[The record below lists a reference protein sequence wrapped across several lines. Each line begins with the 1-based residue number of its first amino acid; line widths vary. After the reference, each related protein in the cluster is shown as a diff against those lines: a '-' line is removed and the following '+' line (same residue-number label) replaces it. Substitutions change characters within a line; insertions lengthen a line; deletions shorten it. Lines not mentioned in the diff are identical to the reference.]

1 MTTDP
6 LADVVSGQYRTW
18 VYPEPIVDLPGWLA
32 GNWQWFD
39 PSHAHRMFWPDREA
53 RPDLDILIA
62 GCGTNQAAVFA
73 HTNPGA
79 RVVAID
85 VSGPSLD
92 HHRFLKEKY
101 SLRNLDLRLL
111 PIEEVGTLGRDFDL
125 VVSTGVLHHMA
136 SPEAGMRALA
146 RCLRPDGVAA
156 IMLYARYGRIGVEIM
171 QAIFRE
177 IGLTQNEASLFTVKE
192 AIALLPTDHPVRSYL
207 SFAPDLRFD
216 AGLVDT
222 FLHGR
227 DRSYTVDDC
236 LDLVASADLVFQ
248 GWFLKSA
255 YEPPT
260 PPGGGFYQ
268 AVAALPDRQRWAV
281 MERINTRNACHF
293 FTACRADRPPAMYRV
308 DLASPA
314 ILDAVPHFRHRCGL
328 DGTTI
333 FRHDWRLPLEPLQ
346 AALVRLVAGRRTLR
360 EIVAEAAQEPAAA
373 GHDPERLAALARTL
387 FQSLVNRDFVV
398 LGLAP

>member
-1 MTTDP
+1 MTADP
-6 LADVVSGQYRTW
+6 LADVVSGQYRKW
-18 VYPEPIVDLPGWLA
+18 VYPDPIVDPPGWLA

-39 PSHAHRMFWPDREA
+39 PSHAHRMFWPDREP
-53 RPDLDILIA
+53 RPDLDILVA

-73 HTNPGA
+73 HTNPQA

-92 HHRFLKEKY
+92 HHRLLKEKY
-101 SLRNLDLRLL
+101 GLTNLDLHLL

-136 SPEAGMRALA
+136 SPEAGMQALA

-177 IGLTQNEASLFTVKE
+177 IGLTQDEASLFTVKE
-192 AIALLPTDHPVRSYL
+192 AIALLPADHPVRSYL

-236 LDLVASADLVFQ
+236 LDLVASAGLIFQ
-248 GWFLKSA
+248 GGFLKSA

-260 PPGGGFYQ
+260 PPGGGFYS
-268 AVAALPDRQRWAV
+268 AVAALPDRQRWGV
-281 MERINTRNACHF
+281 MERINTRNGCHF
-293 FTACRADRPPAMYRV
+293 FTACRADRPPATYRV

-314 ILDAVPHFRHRCGL
+314 VLNAVPHFRYRCGL

-333 FRHDWRLPLEPLQ
+333 YRYDWRLPLEPLQ
-346 AALVRLVAGRRTLR
+346 AALVRLVDGRRTLR
-360 EIVAEAAQEPAAA
+360 AIVADAAQEPATA
-373 GHDPERLAALARTL
+373 GHDPERLATLARTL

>member
-1 MTTDP
+1 MTADP
-6 LADVVSGQYRTW
+6 LADVVSGQYQKW

-53 RPDLDILIA
+53 QPDLDILVA

-73 HTNPGA
+73 HTNPQA

-92 HHRFLKEKY
+92 HHRFLKNKY
-101 SLRNLDLRLL
+101 RLTNLELHLL
-111 PIEEVGTLGRDFDL
+111 PIEEVGSLGRDFDL

-136 SPEAGMRALA
+136 SPDAGMRALA
-146 RCLRPDGVAA
+146 ARLRPDGVAA

-177 IGLTQNEASLFTVKE
+177 IGLTQDEASLFTVKE
-192 AIALLPTDHPVRSYL
+192 AIALLPADHPVRSYL

-236 LDLVASADLVFQ
+236 LDLVASAGLVFQ

-260 PPGGGFYQ
+260 PPGGGFYS
-268 AVAALPDRQRWAV
+268 AVAALPDRERWGV
-281 MERINTRNACHF
+281 MERINTRNGCHF
-293 FTACRADRPPAMYRV
+293 FTACRADRPPATYRV

-328 DGTTI
+328 DGTTVY
-333 FRHDWRLPLEPLQ
+333 RYDWRLPLEPPQ
-346 AALVRLVAGRRTLR
+346 AALVRLVDGRRTLR
-360 EIVAEAAQEPAAA
+360 EIVAQAAQEPAAA
-373 GHDPERLAALARTL
+373 GHDPERLTALARTL
-387 FQSLVNRDFVV
+387 FASLVNRDFVM